1 MSTTLAQGK
10 TIVSAVISEQ
20 QRHELVRLARDG
32 DRSLSAEVRRAVAE
46 HLERAIRHDPNPEE
60 PTR

>member
-20 QRHELVRLARDG
+20 QRDELVRLARDS
-32 DRSLSAEVRRAVAE
+32 DRSLSAEVRRAVAA
-46 HLERAIRHDPNPEE
+46 HRERAAPPPEE
-60 PTR
+60 TRA